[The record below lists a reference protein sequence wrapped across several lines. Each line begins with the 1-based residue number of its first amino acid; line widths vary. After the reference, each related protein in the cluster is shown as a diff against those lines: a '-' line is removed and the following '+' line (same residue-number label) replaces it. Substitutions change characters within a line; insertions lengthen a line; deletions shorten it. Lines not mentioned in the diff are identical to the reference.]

1 MVEPQEELTVA
12 LFGKLLGKRSAAEER
27 QEADRLFAV
36 GELGAARLAYQ
47 RARERCGDDA
57 ALAQVLDERV
67 RACADGMAE
76 QCLRE
81 AERLLESGAAD
92 LAVVELTNAREV
104 AASEALRLRAALR
117 LDAIERQDA
126 REHAIDV
133 EQTDAER
140 YEILGGHWELAQAQE
155 YESYGDGFRQALLAL
170 ADGRHAE
177 ARPAL
182 EALAGDD
189 PGICYLWLELGR
201 ARVLDGAREAGE
213 AALRKFLQRL
223 PEDEGGDARLVAH
236 VELAALRQE
245 AGDADA
251 ALAEYEAALDAM
263 PEDPRPYLAMAM
275 FLRKQGLA
283 EDALEVLES
292 ALAVVGDAT
301 PEWRVLHEIGLAHA
315 DLGHDAQAVEA
326 LESLVAHL
334 VARQHL
340 DLPPEGTL
348 RLAALYEARG
358 DKARALDLYTLLARG
373 SDHAGHLRYHRE
385 AARLMTDLGL
395 HDEARR
401 MLQRAHELAAGDDA
415 ARAEIEAALVKA
427 TAAS

>member
-1 MVEPQEELTVA
+1 MA

-27 QEADRLFAV
+27 EEADRLFAR
-36 GELGAARLAYQ
+36 GELGAARLTYA

-57 ALAQVLDERV
+57 ALAALLDERV
-67 RACADGMAE
+67 RACADGLAE
-76 QCLRE
+76 GHLRE
-81 AERLLESGAAD
+81 AEQLLEHGAVE
-92 LAVVELTNAREV
+92 LAAAALTNAHEV
-104 AASEALRLRAALR
+104 AASEALRRQAAQR
-117 LDAIERQDA
+117 LDAMERRDA
-126 REHAIDV
+126 REHAVEV
-133 EQTDAER
+133 EQTEDER
-140 YEILGGHWELAQAQE
+140 YEVLGGHWELAQAQE
-155 YESYGDGFRQALLAL
+155 YEAYGDSFRQALLAL

-201 ARVLDGAREAGE
+201 ARVLDGARETGE
-213 AALRKFLQRL
+213 AALRKFLGRL
-223 PEDEGGDARLVAH
+223 PKDEGGDARLVAH
-236 VELAALRQE
+236 IELAALKQE
-245 AGDADA
+245 AGDGDA

-275 FLRKQGLA
+275 FLRKQGMA

-292 ALAVVGDAT
+292 AVAVIGDAT

-315 DLGHDAQAVEA
+315 DLGHDGQAIEA
-326 LESLVAHL
+326 LEGLVAHL

-358 DKARALDLYTLLARG
+358 DKPRALDLYTLLARG
-373 SDHAGHLRYHRE
+373 SDHAAHVHYHRE

-395 HDEARR
+395 RDEARR

-415 ARAEIEAALVKA
+415 ARAEIEAALGKSDA
-427 TAAS
+427 LR